1 MRQRNRGV
9 DVEQPGR
16 ALSHDIPKGE
26 IVETDLDRFIEGRD
40 RMRRLEEGE
49 RAEEQAWVES
59 TRIHNEKRRRQA
71 RAEWHWHHMTQAERL
86 RRTLEALIEHHE
98 ERAQELASL
107 GSGGDAP

>member
-1 MRQRNRGV
+1 M

-16 ALSHDIPKGE
+16 ALSRDIPKGE

-59 TRIHNEKRRRQA
+59 TRIHNEKQRMQN
-71 RAEWHWHHMTQAERL
+71 RAEWHLHHRGQAERL
-86 RRTLEALIEHHE
+86 RNTLEALIADHE
-98 ERAQELASL
+98 QRAEELAEL
-107 GSGGDAP
+107 GGGDAA